1 VVNADHSRRPRRA
14 SLDFKISLDE
24 IPPKGLKVALQASD
38 AELTELAT
46 WLDVP
51 KINTLSAE
59 FDVMW
64 EKDGE
69 GVVISGPL
77 KARLI
82 QTCVV
87 TLEPLETAVDAS
99 TRVRYR
105 HEPDEEN
112 SDWEF
117 SPDAPDPPEIIVE
130 GIIDLGEMV
139 AQQLA
144 LEIDPFPRA
153 PGVPY
158 QDVSTDK
165 EEGRPHPFSAL
176 ASLRDKLSD

>member
-1 VVNADHSRRPRRA
+1 MVNADHSRRPRRV
-14 SLDFKISLDE
+14 SLDIKISLDE
-24 IPPKGLKVALQASD
+24 IPPMGLKLSLQASEV
-38 AELTELAT
+38 ELTDLAT

-51 KINTLSAE
+51 RIDMLSAE
-59 FDVMW
+59 FDVTW

-77 KARLI
+77 KAQLT

-87 TLEPLETAVDAS
+87 TLEPLETVIDAP

-105 HEPDEEN
+105 HVPDEEDQ
-112 SDWEF
+112 DWEF
-117 SPDAPDPPEIIVE
+117 SPDAPDQPEIIVE